1 VTVAILGAGAL
12 GTLLGGRLAAAGE
25 DVWLV
30 CRRDEQARSLRERGV
45 RIESRVD
52 DDGPV
57 QAAVSATTDA
67 SEVGHADLVV
77 VLVKAHQT
85 LAALDQHGAC
95 IGPDSLVVSLQ
106 NGLTNHH
113 RLRDHVGPERTL
125 TGVTYQGAAREGTGR
140 VLHTNDGETVL
151 GGPDAAAARGVAERF
166 TEAGVA
172 TEAVEDPFEHVWE
185 KQLWGVAIK
194 PVAALSRRPNH
205 ELVADESLRAL
216 MERLLEEATAVA
228 AARGYSFDAAAV
240 HEDIVTGLAASPHT
254 SSMLQDVRAGRRTE
268 IDDVNGAVAA
278 LGREAGI
285 PVPVN
290 EAVARLVR
298 GLQAGYLD
306 GQ

>member
-1 VTVAILGAGAL
+1 MTVAILGAGAL
-12 GTLLGGRLAAAGE
+12 GTFLGGRLAAAGE
-25 DVWLV
+25 DVCLV
-30 CRRDEQARSLRERGV
+30 CRRDDQARRLEQRGA

-52 DDGPV
+52 DDPV
-57 QAAVSATTDA
+57 EAAVTATTDA
-67 SEVGHADLVV
+67 DDVGHADLVV

-85 LAALDQHGAC
+85 LAALRQHGGC

-125 TGVTYQGAAREGTGR
+125 TGVTYQGVALEEPGR
-140 VLHTNDGETVL
+140 AVHTNDGRTVL
-151 GGPDAAAARGVAERF
+151 GGPDAAARRVADRF
-166 TEAGVA
+166 SAAGVA
-172 TEAVEDPFEHVWE
+172 TEAVADPFAHVWE

-194 PVAALSRRPNH
+194 PVAALTRRPNR

-228 AARGYSFDAAAV
+228 SARGYSFDAGAV
-240 HEDIVTGLAASPHT
+240 HDDIVTGLAESPHT

-268 IDDVNGAVAA
+268 IDDVNGAVVE
-278 LGREAGI
+278 LGREVEV

-290 EAVARLVR
+290 EAVTWLVR

-306 GQ
+306 GP